1 MATFPPAVA
10 EVKRTNDTDV
20 VIMGSGVLIRSLI
33 ISDLIDM
40 YLLTVAPVVLGTDT
54 RMFSDGVLTSLRLTD
69 SLTASKGAIV
79 ATYETLREAS

>member
-1 MATFPPAVA
+1 MA
-10 EVKRTNDTDV
+10 ELKRTNDTDV
-20 VIMGSGVLIRSLI
+20 VIMGSGVLIRSLM

-54 RMFSDGVLTSLRLTD
+54 RMFSDGVRTSLRLTD
-69 SLTASKGAIV
+69 SLTLSKGVIV